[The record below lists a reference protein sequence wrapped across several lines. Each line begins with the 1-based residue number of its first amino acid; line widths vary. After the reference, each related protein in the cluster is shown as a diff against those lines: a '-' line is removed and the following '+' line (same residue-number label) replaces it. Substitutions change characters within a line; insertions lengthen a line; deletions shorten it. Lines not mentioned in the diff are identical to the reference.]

1 MEKTIN
7 LEKILFNNI
16 DKLRID
22 IPDNILF
29 SNEAIKKSIEYN
41 YFINAM
47 REAVKQALELAAE
60 NLRQTSGQF
69 NSDYTDEK
77 RRILNTINK
86 VI

>member
-7 LEKILFNNI
+7 LEEILEKEINKIYMDFIPSTEFCNR
-16 DKLRID
+16 DKI
-22 IPDNILF
+22 I
-29 SNEAIKKSIEYN
+29 SK
-41 YFINAM
+41 NAM
-47 REAVKQALELAAE
+47 KEVAKQALELAAE